1 MDKEQALQVIEE
13 ALNLATQKGAFN
25 LNDASQVIN
34 ALTILKSDK
43 KD

>member
-1 MDKEQALQVIEE
+1 MDKEKALQVIEQ
-13 ALNLATQKGAFN
+13 ALNVATQKGAFN
-25 LNDASQVIN
+25 LNDVSQVIN